1 MQAFGLAMSR
11 ASRPISSRVCG
22 VVTRSKHPFGMQ
34 VAMHE
39 FGVRF
44 LDRAGCLDVLEVH
57 CPDLRPATA
66 ELERA
71 LRAADVRIV
80 SVESRVE
87 RGVLRERLRVS
98 DSEGLPLCGPRR
110 SELEWRV
117 FTALEPRLGAMT
129 VMPAS

>member
-1 MQAFGLAMSR
+1 MY
-11 ASRPISSRVCG
+11 
-22 VVTRSKHPFGMQ
+22 
-34 VAMHE
+34 E

-44 LDRAGCLDVLEVH
+44 FDRAGCLDVLEVD

-87 RGVLRERLRVS
+87 RGVLRERLQVS
-98 DSEGLPLCGPRR
+98 DSGGFPLRGPKR

-129 VMPAS
+129 VVPAT